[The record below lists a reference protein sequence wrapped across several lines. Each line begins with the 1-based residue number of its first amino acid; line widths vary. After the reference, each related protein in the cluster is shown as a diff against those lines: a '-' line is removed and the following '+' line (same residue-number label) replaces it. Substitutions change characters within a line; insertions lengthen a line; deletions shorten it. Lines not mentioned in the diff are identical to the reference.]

1 VRCFALPVVLLCIL
15 PPETLVITT
24 AVAVV
29 YASLAIASTGA
40 LQSENAMLRGQLES
54 FAKTFND
61 LEVTIHDRMA
71 SATSEMRS
79 EFAQKEAALQASQRE
94 LEHAVEAAE
103 AAEASAKAEVRSCGV
118 DNVKPSMI
126 NTRALLSWVFR
137 V

>member
-1 VRCFALPVVLLCIL
+1 
-15 PPETLVITT
+15 
-24 AVAVV
+24 
-29 YASLAIASTGA
+29 
-40 LQSENAMLRGQLES
+40 MLRGQLES